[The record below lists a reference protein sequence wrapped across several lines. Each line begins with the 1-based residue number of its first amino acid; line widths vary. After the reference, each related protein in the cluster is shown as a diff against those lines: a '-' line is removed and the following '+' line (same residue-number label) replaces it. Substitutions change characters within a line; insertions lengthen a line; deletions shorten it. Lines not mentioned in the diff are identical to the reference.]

1 VVERDA
7 SVLSGRARLRV
18 EAVVVLGAAVVTWF
32 VVAPHLGR
40 VGLWPSIVIVSFG
53 VLPATLGLV
62 LLALPLAAVSWR
74 VLLVSAILLAL
85 VALAF
90 SEGGVGLGANFAK
103 LWAAIFTGWA
113 FLRLFE
119 ELSWVVLVAVII
131 PVVDA
136 ISVWRGP
143 THQITAHHFN
153 VYTDVAVAFVAP
165 GGGAAD
171 LGPPDILF
179 YGLFLGAAARFRLRP
194 FWTWVGMTGMYSFT
208 IVLTNLIS
216 VSGLPALPFLSFGF
230 LVANADLLWR
240 RLRQPRPRDA
250 QTDA

>member
-1 VVERDA
+1 VVERDSA
-7 SVLSGRARLRV
+7 VLSARTRLRV
-18 EAVVVLGAAVVTWF
+18 EAFVVLAAAVVTWF
-32 VVAPHLGR
+32 VVAPRLGH
-40 VGLWPSIVIVSFG
+40 VGLWPAIAIVAAG
-53 VLPATLGLV
+53 VMPATLALV
-62 LLALPLAAVSWR
+62 LLALPLAGRRWQELVVAALAL
-74 VLLVSAILLAL
+74 LLV
-85 VALAF
+85 AF
-90 SEGGVGLGANFAK
+90 GCSQAGWHVPENFAK
-103 LWAAIFTGWA
+103 LAAYVFVGWA

-119 ELSWVVLVAVII
+119 QLSWVVLVAVII

-143 THQITAHHFN
+143 THQITTHHFD
-153 VYTDVAVAFVAP
+153 VYTGVAVAFVAP

-179 YGLFLGAAARFRLRP
+179 YGLFLAAAVRFRLRP
-194 FWTWVGMTGMYSFT
+194 FWTWLGMTGMYSFT

-230 LVANADLLWR
+230 LAANADLLWA
-240 RLRQPRPRDA
+240 RLRKPRDA